1 MSDLLLAL
9 GATGLSI
16 GIMYVVCLRP
26 MRHHHDHPT
35 PAGAD
40 PAREQLAELR
50 REVASLREQ
59 AQAR

>member
-1 MSDLLLAL
+1 VSDLLLAL

-16 GIMYVVCLRP
+16 GIMYVLCLRP
-26 MRHHHDHPT
+26 MRRHRGHPT
-35 PAGAD
+35 PAGVD

-59 AQAR
+59 GKVR